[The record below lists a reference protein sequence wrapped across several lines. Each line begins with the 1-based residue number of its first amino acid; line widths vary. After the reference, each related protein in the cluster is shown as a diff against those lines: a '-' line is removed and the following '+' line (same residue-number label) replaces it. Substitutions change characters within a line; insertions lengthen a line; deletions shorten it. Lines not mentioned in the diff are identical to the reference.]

1 MRPEPA
7 DKVRRLGPH
16 AITVSPAEGAGSRA
30 HGFPSSRATESP
42 VRIELR
48 DQELRTYTEAQVA
61 VILQVSRSQ
70 LRKWRMGWSRG
81 RREGPP
87 FKKIGRIVRYPESGL
102 RAFIY
107 GP

>member
-7 DKVRRLGPH
+7 DKFRRLGPH
-16 AITVSPAEGAGSRA
+16 AITVSSAEGTGSLA
-30 HGFPSSRATESP
+30 NGFPQSRATEAP
-42 VRIELR
+42 LRIELR
-48 DQELRTYTEAQVA
+48 EQELRTYTEAQVA

-81 RREGPP
+81 RQEGPP
-87 FKKIGRIVRYPESGL
+87 FKKIGRIIRYPESGL